1 MTHSHALPPPGSRL
15 PALTLGRHGRG
26 RQHDDAAGAWSRAT
40 ARPRFADLAYFE
52 DVVFKRV
59 VAHLIDAVIV
69 AALMLPFGFFLV
81 VSAIASLGLLT
92 VPLALAFLALRFAY
106 YVGFTGGAHSAT
118 PGMRLLGIELRT
130 WTGGRPGHAQAALR
144 ALAYYAS
151 IALLTPLVVL
161 AVAFNRERRA
171 LHDLAT
177 GTLVVNR
184 LDAELAPA

>member
-1 MTHSHALPPPGSRL
+1 MTHSHALPSPGSRL
-15 PALTLGRHGRG
+15 PALGLGRPDRDGRRAG
-26 RQHDDAAGAWSRAT
+26 AGDAAPRGAT
-40 ARPRFADLAYFE
+40 ARQPFADPAYFD
-52 DVVFKRV
+52 DVVLKRV
-59 VAHLIDAVIV
+59 VAHLVDSAIV

-81 VSAIASLGLLT
+81 VAAVASLGLLA
-92 VPLALAFLALRFAY
+92 VPMALAFLALRFAY
-106 YVGFTGGAHSAT
+106 YVAFTGGAQSAT

-130 WTGGRPGHAQAALR
+130 WTGGRPDHAQAALR

-177 GTLVVNR
+177 GTLVVNG
-184 LDAELAPA
+184 LDAHPVG